1 MKIELNDLELSII
14 YELLKA
20 EDMINNLTN
29 DENNIY
35 DIDVKKLKLKLDHV
49 VNYNKWG
56 WLD

>member
-35 DIDVKKLKLKLDHV
+35 DIDVKNLRLKLEKLK
-49 VNYNKWG
+49 
-56 WLD
+56 